1 MKEDTGGFLPLAAVA
16 LVLALCTTGELDGP
30 ADVTAEGTGR
40 ALFLGDR
47 FLGDLFLG
55 DFFLTGDF
63 LAAGGFLVLFLF

>member
-16 LVLALCTTGELDGP
+16 LVLALCITGEPDGP

-47 FLGDLFLG
+47 FLGDLFFLG

-63 LAAGGFLVLFLF
+63 LAAGCFLFVF